1 MNSEMERGNN
11 EDARPLEQDSFV
23 SALLHGN
30 IAHQSGGAVSR
41 LPQQET
47 SPESK
52 NRLPRKTTGR
62 KHQSKRQSRAR
73 GHKRKAL
80 NR

>member
-1 MNSEMERGNN
+1 MKTEMVRGNN

-30 IAHQSGGAVSR
+30 ISHQSGGAISR

-47 SPESK
+47 PTESK
-52 NRLPRKTTGR
+52 KRLPGKTTGR
-62 KHQSKRQSRAR
+62 KRQSRAR
-73 GHKRKAL
+73 GYKRKAL